1 MSGGVNEPDVKASG
15 LVSHVMSEFNVDEKT
30 AIKIIAFANNFAL
43 EKMKKWKKNYKGK
56 RRAERDE

>member
-1 MSGGVNEPDVKASG
+1 MSGGVNEPDVKTE

-43 EKMKKWKKNYKGK
+43 EKMKKWKKNYR

>member
-1 MSGGVNEPDVKASG
+1 MSGGVNEPDVKASE

-43 EKMKKWKKNYKGK
+43 EKMKKWKKNYRGK
-56 RRAERDE
+56 K